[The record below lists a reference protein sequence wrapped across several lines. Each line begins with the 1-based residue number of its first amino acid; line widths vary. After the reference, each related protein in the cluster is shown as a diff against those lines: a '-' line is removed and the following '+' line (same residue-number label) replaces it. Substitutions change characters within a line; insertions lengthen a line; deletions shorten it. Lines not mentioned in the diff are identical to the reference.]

1 MKVEDYLI
9 KDWKEEEIGVM
20 LEENDDWI
28 LIKSIPVDFQV
39 DGYKLLRK
47 KYLEKRS
54 VNTNSSLHKVLK
66 LKNLVFEKPKDF
78 KFMAP
83 LEILKWSESKYGC
96 FEFQDDVEDE
106 LFYGVIQKSE
116 ERNFSINFIKSDGTL
131 DSDFDVDFFEGDI
144 RVISF
149 GSDYFQSI
157 CLLYNSNKLKLR

>member
-9 KDWKEEEIGVM
+9 KDWKEQEIGVM
-20 LEENDDWI
+20 LDENDDWI

-47 KYLEKRS
+47 KHLEKRS
-54 VNTNSSLHKVLK
+54 LNTNSSLHKVLK
-66 LKNLVFEKPKDF
+66 LKNLVFEKPEDF
-78 KFMAP
+78 KFMTP
-83 LEILKWSESKYGC
+83 LEILKWSENKYGC

-131 DSDFDVDFFEGDI
+131 DSDFDVDFFEEDI

-157 CLLYNSNKLKLR
+157 CLLYNSNKLKLV